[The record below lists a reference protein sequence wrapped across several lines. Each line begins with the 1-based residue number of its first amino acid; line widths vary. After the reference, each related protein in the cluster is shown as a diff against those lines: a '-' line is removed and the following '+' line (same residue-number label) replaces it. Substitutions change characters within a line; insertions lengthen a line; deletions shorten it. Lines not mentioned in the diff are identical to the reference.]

1 MILNDTAIAEIIG
14 SGRLSVE
21 PFPEPEQ
28 IQPASLDIRLDRTVE
43 MEPGDAPQPWSLEHF
58 EFPDNI
64 AGMVTG
70 RSSVGRDR
78 VIVHKTAGWIDP
90 GFEGQL
96 QFEMKNLGEEKQV
109 LEEGER
115 VAQLIFFPLMYPAAQ
130 PYDGQFQGQVA
141 PD

>member
-1 MILNDTAIAEIIG
+1 MILNDRAITSWIG
-14 SGRLSVE
+14 QDWIHVD
-21 PFPEPEQ
+21 PMPEPEQ
-28 IQPASLDIRLDRTVE
+28 IQPASLDIRIDRTVK
-43 MEPGDAPQPWSLEHF
+43 MEPGDAPQPWSLEYF

-96 QFEMKNLGEEKQV
+96 QFEMKNLGDETQV
-109 LEEGER
+109 LEEGDR
-115 VAQLIFFPLMYPAAQ
+115 VAQIIFFQLIEPAAR
-130 PYDGQFQGQVA
+130 PYDGQFQGQTA
-141 PD
+141 